1 MIRRT
6 VLGRLLTILRVEL
19 IGRLAT
25 FLLQAVPES
34 LGLCTNSS
42 TLRLRVA
49 LRNGPLCCCVC
60 VGAMAS
66 STVWGDLV
74 VVPLVVVA
82 DAFEAG

>member
-1 MIRRT
+1 MT

-25 FLLQAVPES
+25 SLLIQAVPEY

-49 LRNGPLCCCVC
+49 LRIGPLCCCVC

-74 VVPLVVVA
+74 VVPVVVVA